1 MQRIILFLGVLL
13 LAAGC
18 GWGTVDP
25 GERAVFARFG
35 KLDVWPGCFKE
46 GLYFYNPWT
55 TDMYEFDVK
64 VQAFLVKGAGAGTKD
79 LQEVHADIVTNY
91 SIDGNKCHLLLQE
104 VGRDYQARV
113 ILPGVNEVLKAST
126 AHFTAQNIIQERAK
140 LKDEILRGLRAR
152 LAQYYIVVHDIA
164 LTDFGFSKEFIQA
177 IEQKQV
183 AEQIVKRKEFERQ
196 QMEQE
201 GLGKKA
207 LADGQAAA
215 NLSIARAEADGNLLK
230 AKATAEGNRLIRE
243 SLTIDLIQFKTVE
256 TWDGKLPM
264 FTGGGA
270 IPLLNF
276 EALVRKPKPE
286 KKE

>member
-1 MQRIILFLGVLL
+1 MRRLILFLSILL

-91 SIDGNKCHLLLQE
+91 SIDGDKCHLLLQE

-126 AHFTAQNIIQERAK
+126 AHFTAQNIIQERSK
-140 LKDEILRGLRAR
+140 LKDEILKGLKAR
-152 LAQYYIVVHDIA
+152 LTPYHIVVHDVA

-207 LADGQAAA
+207 MADGQAAA

-243 SLTIDLIQFKTVE
+243 SLTAELIHFKTVQE
-256 TWDGKLPM
+256 WDGRLPQFM
-264 FTGGGA
+264 GSGM
-270 IPLLNF
+270 IPFLNL
-276 EALVRKPKPE
+276 ESMSKE
-286 KKE
+286 KK